1 MFVINHSFK
10 WQTFLNITAVMY
22 WKTVR
27 SPCSYGNSAT
37 GVQAHRALRINISHP
52 IANILNIGHGQFQL
66 DVYYMAIYIF
76 STIES
81 VIPLREP
88 CLLCRWSSSV
98 AQHSAGTV
106 PWLPSS
112 SNNIALVER

>member
-1 MFVINHSFK
+1 
-10 WQTFLNITAVMY
+10 MY

-27 SPCSYGNSAT
+27 SPCSHGNSAI
-37 GVQAHRALRINISHP
+37 GVQAHRALTINISHP
-52 IANILNIGHGQFQL
+52 RALILNIGHGQFQL
-66 DVYYMAIYIF
+66 DVYDMAIYIF
-76 STIES
+76 SAIES
-81 VIPLREP
+81 VKGLSLREP

-112 SNNIALVER
+112 SNIIALVER